1 MTARSE
7 PRTRSNADPGEVAR
21 ATLEERARL
30 LARPVAPDRNE
41 DGFEVLAF
49 TVAGRGY
56 AVELRCVGEVL
67 PRAAISRLPWAP
79 PALVGVANVR
89 GDIVVVVDTARL
101 LGIGE
106 LRVDGPVVILDPD
119 GYRFGLLVDAVDGMT
134 WIAAATLAP
143 AAGDDAVA
151 RDLVLGVT
159 DSAVVL
165 DASALAKAHQSTNS
179 SLEGT

>member
-1 MTARSE
+1 MTTRSE
-7 PRTRSNADPGEVAR
+7 PRTRLTADPDEVAR
-21 ATLEERARL
+21 ATLEERARV
-30 LARPVAPDRNE
+30 LARPVAPDRND
-41 DGFEVLAF
+41 DGFDVFAF
-49 TVAGRGY
+49 TVVGRGY
-56 AVELRCVGEVL
+56 AVELRYVGEVL

-79 PALVGVANVR
+79 PALVGVTNVR
-89 GDIVVVVDTARL
+89 GDIVVVVDPARL

-106 LRVDGPVVILDPD
+106 VPVDRPVVILDPD
-119 GYRFGLLVDAVDGMT
+119 GHRFGLLVDAVDGIT
-134 WIAAATLAP
+134 WIATATLAP

-165 DASALAKAHQSTNS
+165 DASALANAHQFTNS